1 MDNYEIN
8 ILKRNGDWKK
18 INPNGL
24 ILDTAD
30 QNNLHNKSINSISN
44 DTGVDAENSKQEDF
58 LYCLNKVNLIIG
70 KLESLENQK
79 TDLKNQLK
87 VFKDQFQSKKK
98 NTDEKIKLMSKESEM
113 LDKTISIIKN
123 LKNF

>member
-8 ILKRNGDWKK
+8 ILRRDGNWKK
-18 INPNGL
+18 VNPKEIL
-24 ILDTAD
+24 LDTLD
-30 QNNLHNKSINSISN
+30 KNDTSSKHLNSDIKVDLEDNNLNDFLHNINLVNSIIN
-44 DTGVDAENSKQEDF
+44 
-58 LYCLNKVNLIIG
+58 
-70 KLESLENQK
+70 KLESLEIQK

-87 VFKDQFQSKKK
+87 KFEDQFKSKKK
-98 NTDEKIKLMSKESEM
+98 LADEKIKLMSKEAEM